1 MKQEQL
7 SRGEKRVDMHLST
20 LQRTVK
26 AMGGEVIL
34 TAQFPDGAPVRL
46 IGFEAID

>member
-1 MKQEQL
+1 M
-7 SRGEKRVDMHLST
+7 GEEL
-20 LQRTVK
+20 
-26 AMGGEVIL
+26 IL